1 MLALVENSS
10 PLPPVMIGAADHE
23 RLIAIAR
30 DLVGPSAQAITY
42 LLSEIGRA
50 RIVDQEQLPDDVV
63 RVGSTVSFTTPD
75 GFDRTYQIVFPDQAD
90 ISSGK
95 VSVLTPIGAALIGL
109 SRGHDF
115 PWTARDGRKLTLTV
129 VNVVQ
134 PGRTPKA

>member
-1 MLALVENSS
+1 MLALVENSA
-10 PLPPVMIGAADHE
+10 PLPPIMIGADDHE

-30 DLVGPSAQAITY
+30 DLVGPSAQTIAY

-50 RIVDQEQLPDDVV
+50 RIVDQAQLPETIV
-63 RVGSTVSFTTPD
+63 RIGSTVWFTTPD
-75 GFDRTYQIVFPDQAD
+75 GFDRTYQIVFPDEAD

-109 SRGHDF
+109 SEGHDF

-129 VNVVQ
+129 VSVVQ
-134 PGRTPKA
+134 PDPTPTA

>member
-1 MLALVENSS
+1 MLALVENSA
-10 PLPPVMIGAADHE
+10 PLPPIMIGADDHE
-23 RLIAIAR
+23 RLIAIAS
-30 DLVGPSAQAITY
+30 DLVGPSAHSISY

-50 RIVDQEQLPDDVV
+50 RIVDQEQLPETIV
-63 RVGSTVSFTTPD
+63 RIGSTVAFTTPD

-109 SRGHDF
+109 SEGHDF

-129 VNVVQ
+129 VSVMQ
-134 PGRTPKA
+134 LDPTPTV